1 MMRLIDA
8 DRLKETMAETL
19 EGLKIIYLP
28 RAQASHLIAAFDTVG
43 EMVDD
48 CSTIDAVP
56 VVRCKDCKYYY
67 KEADG
72 YEMCDNTEGYDHVTE
87 DGFCAWAVRKHGE
100 RKDDETD

>member
-1 MMRLIDA
+1 MRLIDA
-8 DRLKETMAETL
+8 DGLKETLAETL

-56 VVRCKDCKYYY
+56 VVRCKDCKWWY
-67 KEADG
+67 KEDEENKCLEFADIPLT
-72 YEMCDNTEGYDHVTE
+72 DE
-87 DGFCAWAVRKHGE
+87 DFCSHGE
-100 RKDDETD
+100 RKDDV